1 MTDMDWP
8 RFTDFLRTKLPPID
22 SVDFAALAQLTAA
35 ASKQAQLL
43 NTWDETIASLSIP
56 ELLMLAVSQD
66 QPSAPVIK
74 ALFLAT
80 LIDGDISV
88 CLRGIACGIAPQW
101 HWIKPAASFDGT
113 FQHLKQLLDWIEDP
127 EERAAATVL
136 ATSQPRH
143 ALVVQIYLEAMFH
156 DSPMHAK
163 AFHALLW
170 RALAGPY
177 AQEVARWA
185 LRTLPNHL
193 DVLYASQDVDA
204 LLSTLVEKAQ
214 SDDPQAALG
223 TLARCGGDLTR
234 MAMIIHLS
242 ACGRRDEAL
251 ALARGVRELDPGYP
265 QAQTLI
271 QTGEG

>member
-1 MTDMDWP
+1 MTAMDWP

-88 CLRGIACGIAPQW
+88 CHRGIACGIAPQW
-101 HWIKPAASFDGT
+101 PWIKPAASFDGSLSDLT
-113 FQHLKQLLDWIEDP
+113 TLLLDAGDSQA
-127 EERAAATVL
+127 RSAAVVL

-143 ALVVQIYLEAMFH
+143 ATLVRPELLMMFLVEH
-156 DSPMHAK
+156 SAK
-163 AFHALLW
+163 AFHTLLW

-193 DVLYASQDVDA
+193 EVLYASQDVDA

-251 ALARGVRELDPGYP
+251 ALARGVRELDPGYLR
-265 QAQTLI
+265 AQTLI